1 MKQIQ
6 RLQEVYKILKKKKA
20 SLEEIIFQL
29 NEKGIEISIRQLQRD
44 LHDIDPI
51 LNKNEN
57 LISTRDSKRVKYFYI
72 KESQSNPYKSLVK
85 SSKIR
90 ATNFYEAK
98 INPTNNR
105 IIEKLNQAIDLDL
118 SVEINNLF
126 YDSTGDNFAFTERN
140 IKFKPI
146 EIIFHR
152 GTHYIGGYNIGK
164 KIIQFFEINQLKKIE
179 VINEDLPK
187 INYLEKLNQELVS
200 RFGISKNIDETIY
213 QIKLEFS
220 LVTGNFIKNHF
231 WHQTQSFNVR
241 KGKMIMTLQCGI
253 NRELM
258 GWLFYWMYNVKIVE
272 PKVLQEYY
280 LKTVAEINQINNN
293 SHPHPLVYKNIFNTD
308 LK

>member
-44 LHDIDPI
+44 LHYIHPI

-72 KESQSNPYKSLVK
+72 KESQSNPYKSLV
-85 SSKIR
+85 SSRKIR

-164 KIIQFFEINQLKKIE
+164 KIIQFFEVIQLKKIE
-179 VINEDLPK
+179 IINEELPK

-272 PKVLQEYY
+272 PRVLQEYY
-280 LKTVAEINQINNN
+280 LKTVEEINQINNN
-293 SHPHPLVYKNIFNTD
+293 CHPLVYKNIFNKD
-308 LK
+308 LS

>member
-44 LHDIDPI
+44 LHDIHPI

-272 PKVLQEYY
+272 PRVLQEYY
-280 LKTVAEINQINNN
+280 LKTVEEINQINNN
-293 SHPHPLVYKNIFNTD
+293 SHPLVYKNIFNTD
-308 LK
+308 LR

>member
-29 NEKGIEISIRQLQRD
+29 NEKEIKISIRQLQRD

-57 LISTRDSKRVKYFYI
+57 LISTRDSKRVKYFCI
-72 KESQSNPYKSLVK
+72 KEIHRNYYKPMVN

-179 VINEDLPK
+179 IIKEELPK
-187 INYLEKLNQELVS
+187 INYLEKVNQELVS

-220 LVTGNFIKNHF
+220 IVTGNFIKNHF

-253 NRELM
+253 NRELL

-272 PKVLQEYY
+272 PRILQEYY
-280 LKTVAEINQINNN
+280 LKTVDEINQINNN
-293 SHPHPLVYKNIFNTD
+293 IHPHPLVYKNIFNSR
-308 LK
+308 K